1 VVLEEYLDSPVTR
14 EARVAEGAHLPT
26 DHDRGFN
33 LVDVAGRGYWTFVS
47 YPPRSAPRCFD
58 LQERLA
64 VPIVFISAHDDGP
77 TLERVEKS
85 RAAGHLRDPSTPRLC
100 WRPSGERPDPS
111 RADEV
116 LSRGGSI

>member
-85 RAAGHLRDPSTPRLC
+85 RAAGHLRDPFDTATVLETIR
-100 WRPSGERPDPS
+100 
-111 RADEV
+111 RAA
-116 LSRGGSI
+116 RSIQGR